1 MRKAF
6 VHALLWAGLMGMA
19 RGASACAVCF
29 GDPSS
34 ALTKG
39 MNNGILV
46 LLGVVGL
53 VQCGFVAL
61 FWTLWRRA
69 RRHRLAQGDL
79 GLADGGSRR

>member
-1 MRKAF
+1 MKRGIG
-6 VHALLWAGLMGMA
+6 HALLWVGLMGVA
-19 RGASACAVCF
+19 RGAAACAVCF

-53 VQCGFVAL
+53 VQCGFIAL

-69 RRHRLAQGDL
+69 RRHRVADGGL